1 MMFGKNK
8 KIIGKLKDELCG
20 KILTEFVA
28 LRAKTYAYTQ
38 LTNDKL
44 EKLKRAKGTK
54 KCVKKKILILIN
66 TKKHYLIMKQ

>member
-38 LTNDKL
+38 LINDKL